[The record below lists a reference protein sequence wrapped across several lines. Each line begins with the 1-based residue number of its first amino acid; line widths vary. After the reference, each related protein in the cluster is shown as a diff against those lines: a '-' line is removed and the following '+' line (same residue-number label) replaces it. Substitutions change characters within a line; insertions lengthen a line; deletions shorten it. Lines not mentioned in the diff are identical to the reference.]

1 VKEDTSLLTDDDDD
15 DDMEDLD
22 ALAKGLDQGTPAA
35 SPKPASAPDTGHTP
49 IWISFIIGTAGQN
62 DGHLKLCLDHQ
73 TTIGIPRFWVFVE
86 GLEPSLVLNNPE

>member
-1 VKEDTSLLTDDDDD
+1 LLQDVKEDTSLLTDDDDD

-49 IWISFIIGTAGQN
+49 I
-62 DGHLKLCLDHQ
+62 
-73 TTIGIPRFWVFVE
+73 
-86 GLEPSLVLNNPE
+86 